1 MRTTVTL
8 RLALALALAGVA
20 AVSALRCPDGT
31 SECPSNATC
40 CVTPDG
46 SWGCC
51 PMPQV
56 WSRAR
61 GGHRPAAATVVTG
74 SGARST
80 GYGTS
85 LSPYVPAPGTAH
97 FCSQCPRAVPKPLWL
112 TMTPGAPSSQRAGTP
127 HLLSPMTC
135 GDTELGGW
143 LTVTPCPPA
152 APLRQV
158 TCPDGRS
165 ACPDG
170 ATCCQLPSAQYGCC
184 PLQNV
189 SVSPCPHTAPRGG
202 GGLSPAVL
210 SPAAVPPRRL
220 GWDWDPPGA
229 ILGAQG
235 TLAVT
240 IRLSPVGDV
249 KCDDQMSCPDG
260 NTCCRLSSGAWGCCP
275 LEEVGGTGGTRTG
288 PQGRDGQDASP
299 RDVPREPCPLPGV
312 PHAPGGLGAGVPVP
326 WVGESVGVPCP
337 PVSPVPDRRGHPTC
351 PQVPLKTPARGRAGD
366 VKCDDET
373 SCPDGNTCCRLS
385 SGAWGCCPLE
395 QAVCCPDHVHCCPQ
409 GYTCDPQGGT
419 CLKGGVRLPWL
430 SKTPARGRGGDV
442 KCDDQMSCP
451 DGNTCCQLSSGA
463 WGCCP
468 LEQAVCCKDHQHCCP
483 RGYTC
488 NAATQSCEKLLA
500 ATPLRFPVPTGPPL
514 SPPRP
519 VATIPAD
526 TARACPPGQRCCRSK
541 DGSWARCPFAQGSCC
556 EDGRRCCP
564 AGYRC
569 ARGGR
574 ECWPQRWDVGGGI
587 SSRTLL

>member
-20 AVSALRCPDGT
+20 AVSTLRCPDGT

-51 PMPQV
+51 PIGYGTSLSPYI
-56 WSRAR
+56 SIC
-61 GGHRPAAATVVTG
+61 
-74 SGARST
+74 SNT

-85 LSPYVPAPGTAH
+85 LSPYVPALGMAH
-97 FCSQCPRAVPKPLWL
+97 FCSQCPRAVPKPSWL
-112 TMTPGAPSSQRAGTP
+112 TMAPGAPSSQRAGTP
-127 HLLSPMTC
+127 HLLSPVTC
-135 GDTELGGW
+135 GDMELGGW

-189 SVSPCPHTAPRGG
+189 SASPCPHAAPRGG
-202 GGLSPAVL
+202 GGLSPA
-210 SPAAVPPRRL
+210 AVPPRRPCAAAT
-220 GWDWDPPGA
+220 GSTAVPKAPP
-229 ILGAQG
+229 
-235 TLAVT
+235 VT
-240 IRLSPVGDV
+240 WSAPCAPR
-249 KCDDQMSCPDG
+249 
-260 NTCCRLSSGAWGCCP
+260 CR
-275 LEEVGGTGGTRTG
+275 TR
-288 PQGRDGQDASP
+288 R
-299 RDVPREPCPLPGV
+299 
-312 PHAPGGLGAGVPVP
+312 GL
-326 WVGESVGVPCP
+326 P
-337 PVSPVPDRRGHPTC
+337 PVSPQAVCCPDHVHCC
-351 PQVPLKTPARGRAGD
+351 PQGYTCDPQGGTCLQGGVRLPWLSKTPARGRAGD

-395 QAVCCPDHVHCCPQ
+395 QV
-409 GYTCDPQGGT
+409 GGT
-419 CLKGGVRLPWL
+419 GSGEAMAGGPVAPSLGTMGMGSPPAAPHVQDV
-430 SKTPARGRGGDV
+430 TPTQDGGDIV
-442 KCDDQMSCP
+442 GVPCCGQCGTGLGGGHGVLGGGCRMSPSRCVPICP
-451 DGNTCCQLSSGA
+451 
-463 WGCCP
+463 P
-468 LEQAVCCKDHQHCCP
+468 PKAVCCKDHQHCCP

-500 ATPLRFPVPTGPPL
+500 ATPLRFPVPAGPPL

>member
-1 MRTTVTL
+1 MGAPTRCCPPTHPTCTFPRRSEMLSGHCGRRVACGTPQGPPRFLSPPDGAGGGCWPLGSPPGHGCAVGALPPAGVPCAMRTTVTL

-51 PMPQV
+51 PMPQASCCEDKV
-56 WSRAR
+56 HCCPHGTTCDLAHGRCISPHGDIPLSTKFPAWKSQWRA
-61 GGHRPAAATVVTG
+61 P
-74 SGARST
+74 
-80 GYGTS
+80 
-85 LSPYVPAPGTAH
+85 
-97 FCSQCPRAVPKPLWL
+97 
-112 TMTPGAPSSQRAGTP
+112 
-127 HLLSPMTC
+127 
-135 GDTELGGW
+135 
-143 LTVTPCPPA
+143 

-210 SPAAVPPRRL
+210 SPAAVPPRRPCAAATGSTAVPKAPPATWSAPCAPRCRTRRGRRHAVRL

-299 RDVPREPCPLPGV
+299 RDVPREPV
-312 PHAPGGLGAGVPVP
+312 
-326 WVGESVGVPCP
+326 
-337 PVSPVPDRRGHPTC
+337 
-351 PQVPLKTPARGRAGD
+351 GD

-373 SCPDGNTCCRLS
+373 SCPDGNTCCR
-385 SGAWGCCPLE
+385 
-395 QAVCCPDHVHCCPQ
+395 
-409 GYTCDPQGGT
+409 
-419 CLKGGVRLPWL
+419 
-430 SKTPARGRGGDV
+430 
-442 KCDDQMSCP
+442 
-451 DGNTCCQLSSGA
+451 LSSGA

-574 ECWPQRWDVGGGI
+574 EANGGGDGAPPPAPMPA
-587 SSRTLL
+587 L

>member
-1 MRTTVTL
+1 MGGGRAARWANGGGGGGAGGRPGRGAASVGSEHGHGHEHGVPCAMRTAVTL

-51 PMPQV
+51 PMPQASCCEDKV
-56 WSRAR
+56 HCCPHATTCDLAHGRCISPHGDIPLSTKFPAWKSQWRA
-61 GGHRPAAATVVTG
+61 
-74 SGARST
+74 
-80 GYGTS
+80 
-85 LSPYVPAPGTAH
+85 
-97 FCSQCPRAVPKPLWL
+97 
-112 TMTPGAPSSQRAGTP
+112 
-127 HLLSPMTC
+127 
-135 GDTELGGW
+135 
-143 LTVTPCPPA
+143 PA

-184 PLQNV
+184 PLQNAV
-189 SVSPCPHTAPRGG
+189 CCSDGQHCCP
-202 GGLSPAVL
+202 
-210 SPAAVPPRRL
+210 
-220 GWDWDPPGA
+220 
-229 ILGAQG
+229 QG
-235 TLAVT
+235 TTCDLERSMCTSVQDPAWPPA
-240 IRLSPVGDV
+240 RVGDV

-275 LEEVGGTGGTRTG
+275 LEEAVCCPDHVHCCPQGYTCDPQGGTCLQGGVR
-288 PQGRDGQDASP
+288 
-299 RDVPREPCPLPGV
+299 LPW
-312 PHAPGGLGAGVPVP
+312 L
-326 WVGESVGVPCP
+326 S
-337 PVSPVPDRRGHPTC
+337 
-351 PQVPLKTPARGRAGD
+351 KTPARGRAGD

-483 RGYTC
+483 QGYTC

-500 ATPLRFPVPTGPPL
+500 ATPLRFPVPAGPPL

>member
-51 PMPQV
+51 PI
-56 WSRAR
+56 RC
-61 GGHRPAAATVVTG
+61 HLLPAAL
-74 SGARST
+74 GAVR
-80 GYGTS
+80 
-85 LSPYVPAPGTAH
+85 
-97 FCSQCPRAVPKPLWL
+97 
-112 TMTPGAPSSQRAGTP
+112 
-127 HLLSPMTC
+127 LLSPAERECVPMSPHSTP
-135 GDTELGGW
+135 GW
-143 LTVTPCPPA
+143 WRAVTRGAVC
-152 APLRQV
+152 
-158 TCPDGRS
+158 CSDG
-165 ACPDG
+165 
-170 ATCCQLPSAQYGCC
+170 QHCC
-184 PLQNV
+184 P
-189 SVSPCPHTAPRGG
+189 
-202 GGLSPAVL
+202 
-210 SPAAVPPRRL
+210 
-220 GWDWDPPGA
+220 
-229 ILGAQG
+229 QG
-235 TLAVT
+235 TTCDLE
-240 IRLSPVGDV
+240 RSMFGDV

-312 PHAPGGLGAGVPVP
+312 PHAPGGLGA
-326 WVGESVGVPCP
+326 
-337 PVSPVPDRRGHPTC
+337 VSPVPHLPPMSPQAVCCPDHVHCC
-351 PQVPLKTPARGRAGD
+351 PQGYTCDPQGGTCLQGGVRLPWLSKTPARGRAGD

-395 QAVCCPDHVHCCPQ
+395 QVGGTGSGPCAPSLGTMGMGCGSLGGGRLHALSSPPSSTPHPGCDTHARWRGHHVGCPVSCPPPAPSAPWLLEMCQ
-409 GYTCDPQGGT
+409 FGGGGGFPYTCPPSPPPITTSAVWAVWHWAGGGHGV
-419 CLKGGVRLPWL
+419 LGGGAGCHQAV
-430 SKTPARGRGGDV
+430 V
-442 KCDDQMSCP
+442 CP
-451 DGNTCCQLSSGA
+451 SV
-463 WGCCP
+463 P
-468 LEQAVCCKDHQHCCP
+468 PPKAVCCKDHQHCCP

>member
-1 MRTTVTL
+1 
-8 RLALALALAGVA
+8 
-20 AVSALRCPDGT
+20 
-31 SECPSNATC
+31 
-40 CVTPDG
+40 
-46 SWGCC
+46 
-51 PMPQV
+51 
-56 WSRAR
+56 
-61 GGHRPAAATVVTG
+61 
-74 SGARST
+74 
-80 GYGTS
+80 
-85 LSPYVPAPGTAH
+85 
-97 FCSQCPRAVPKPLWL
+97 
-112 TMTPGAPSSQRAGTP
+112 
-127 HLLSPMTC
+127 MTC

-210 SPAAVPPRRL
+210 SPAAVPPRRPCAAATGSTAVPKAPPATWSAPCAPRCRTRRGRRHAVRL

-275 LEEVGGTGGTRTG
+275 LEEAVCCPDHVHCCPQGYTCDPQGGTCLQGGVR
-288 PQGRDGQDASP
+288 
-299 RDVPREPCPLPGV
+299 LPW
-312 PHAPGGLGAGVPVP
+312 L
-326 WVGESVGVPCP
+326 S
-337 PVSPVPDRRGHPTC
+337 
-351 PQVPLKTPARGRAGD
+351 KTPARGRAGD

-587 SSRTLL
+587 SSRTLLPSAAAPPSSARGSCGRPRRRPPRPLRPPRPRGCWGSLGGARWRCCGCCRRRRRCPRPPAGPGGRPAAGPGRCPRARGGRGGAGRGAGPPGHLPAGRCRSGGRGTRARPATRTRRAAPAASARPEPAAPR

>member
-20 AVSALRCPDGT
+20 AVSTLRCPDGT

-46 SWGCC
+46 AWGCC
-51 PMPQV
+51 PMPQASCCEDKV
-56 WSRAR
+56 HCCPHATTCDLAHGRCVSPHGDIPLSTKFPAWKSQWRA
-61 GGHRPAAATVVTG
+61 
-74 SGARST
+74 
-80 GYGTS
+80 
-85 LSPYVPAPGTAH
+85 L
-97 FCSQCPRAVPKPLWL
+97 
-112 TMTPGAPSSQRAGTP
+112 
-127 HLLSPMTC
+127 
-135 GDTELGGW
+135 
-143 LTVTPCPPA
+143 

-184 PLQNV
+184 PLQNAV
-189 SVSPCPHTAPRGG
+189 CCSDGQHCCPQGTTCDLER
-202 GGLSPAVL
+202 SMCT
-210 SPAAVPPRRL
+210 S
-220 GWDWDPPGA
+220 
-229 ILGAQG
+229 G

-249 KCDDQMSCPDG
+249 KCDDEMSCPDG
-260 NTCCRLSSGAWGCCP
+260 NTCCR
-275 LEEVGGTGGTRTG
+275 
-288 PQGRDGQDASP
+288 
-299 RDVPREPCPLPGV
+299 
-312 PHAPGGLGAGVPVP
+312 
-326 WVGESVGVPCP
+326 
-337 PVSPVPDRRGHPTC
+337 
-351 PQVPLKTPARGRAGD
+351 
-366 VKCDDET
+366 
-373 SCPDGNTCCRLS
+373 
-385 SGAWGCCPLE
+385 
-395 QAVCCPDHVHCCPQ
+395 
-409 GYTCDPQGGT
+409 
-419 CLKGGVRLPWL
+419 
-430 SKTPARGRGGDV
+430 
-442 KCDDQMSCP
+442 
-451 DGNTCCQLSSGA
+451 LSSGA

-500 ATPLRFPVPTGPPL
+500 ATPLRFPVPAGPPL

-519 VATIPAD
+519 VATIPGD
-526 TARACPPGQRCCRSK
+526 TARACLPGQRCCRSK

-569 ARGGR
+569 ARRGR

>member
-20 AVSALRCPDGT
+20 AVSTLRCPDGT

-56 WSRAR
+56 RSRAR
-61 GGHRPAAATVVTG
+61 GGHRP
-74 SGARST
+74 
-80 GYGTS
+80 
-85 LSPYVPAPGTAH
+85 
-97 FCSQCPRAVPKPLWL
+97 
-112 TMTPGAPSSQRAGTP
+112 RAGTP
-127 HLLSPMTC
+127 HLLSPVTC
-135 GDTELGGW
+135 GDMELGGW

-189 SVSPCPHTAPRGG
+189 SASPCPHAAPRGG
-202 GGLSPAVL
+202 GGLSPA
-210 SPAAVPPRRL
+210 AVPPRRPCAAAT
-220 GWDWDPPGA
+220 GSTAVPKAPP
-229 ILGAQG
+229 
-235 TLAVT
+235 VT
-240 IRLSPVGDV
+240 WSAPCAPR
-249 KCDDQMSCPDG
+249 
-260 NTCCRLSSGAWGCCP
+260 CR
-275 LEEVGGTGGTRTG
+275 TR
-288 PQGRDGQDASP
+288 R
-299 RDVPREPCPLPGV
+299 
-312 PHAPGGLGAGVPVP
+312 GL
-326 WVGESVGVPCP
+326 P
-337 PVSPVPDRRGHPTC
+337 PVSPQAVCCPDHVHCC
-351 PQVPLKTPARGRAGD
+351 PQGYTCDPQGGTCLQGGVRLPWLSKTPARGRAGD

-395 QAVCCPDHVHCCPQ
+395 QGTSWGCPV
-409 GYTCDPQGGT
+409 
-419 CLKGGVRLPWL
+419 
-430 SKTPARGRGGDV
+430 
-442 KCDDQMSCP
+442 SCP
-451 DGNTCCQLSSGA
+451 PPSSICTLAMGMCQFGGGGFPYTSPLPTPHNQPLQQCGQCGTGLGGGHGVLGG
-463 WGCCP
+463 GCRMSPSRCVPICP
-468 LEQAVCCKDHQHCCP
+468 PPKAVCCKDHQHCCP

-500 ATPLRFPVPTGPPL
+500 ATPLRFPVPAGPPL

-574 ECWPQRWDVGGGI
+574 ECWPQRLGRANGGGDGAPPP
-587 SSRTLL
+587 LLCQL

>member
-1 MRTTVTL
+1 MQWGELGGTARTWGNWRVLGGTGGPRGTGGLWEGCPSPDTGGGPCCDPGVPPHTPKGGGSAGTSLLPSSHPHLGGKLRHGCAVGALPPAGVPCAMRTTVTL

-51 PMPQV
+51 PMPQASCCEDKV
-56 WSRAR
+56 HCCPHGTTCDLAHGRCISPH
-61 GGHRPAAATVVTG
+61 GDIPLSTKFPAWK
-74 SGARST
+74 
-80 GYGTS
+80 
-85 LSPYVPAPGTAH
+85 
-97 FCSQCPRAVPKPLWL
+97 SQWRCPRAVPKPLWL

-210 SPAAVPPRRL
+210 SPAAVPPRRPCAAATGSTAVPKAPPATWSAPCAPRCRTRRGRRHAVRL

-337 PVSPVPDRRGHPTC
+337 PVSPVPHCSLGQAGGSSDRRGHPTC
-351 PQVPLKTPARGRAGD
+351 P
-366 VKCDDET
+366 
-373 SCPDGNTCCRLS
+373 
-385 SGAWGCCPLE
+385 

-419 CLKGGVRLPWL
+419 CL
-430 SKTPARGRGGDV
+430 
-442 KCDDQMSCP
+442 C
-451 DGNTCCQLSSGA
+451 
-463 WGCCP
+463 
-468 LEQAVCCKDHQHCCP
+468 E
-483 RGYTC
+483 
-488 NAATQSCEKLLA
+488 ATRMLWD
-500 ATPLRFPVPTGPPL
+500 T
-514 SPPRP
+514 PRP
-519 VATIPAD
+519 PHPTQVT
-526 TARACPPGQRCCRSK
+526 S
-541 DGSWARCPFAQGSCC
+541 
-556 EDGRRCCP
+556 
-564 AGYRC
+564 
-569 ARGGR
+569 
-574 ECWPQRWDVGGGI
+574 
-587 SSRTLL
+587 

>member
-210 SPAAVPPRRL
+210 SPAAVPPRRPCAAATGSTAVPKAPPATWSAPCAPRCRTRRGRRHAVRL

-337 PVSPVPDRRGHPTC
+337 PAVCCPDHVHCC
-351 PQVPLKTPARGRAGD
+351 PQGYTCDPQGGTCLQGGVRLPWLSKTPARGRAGD

-468 LEQAVCCKDHQHCCP
+468 LEQ
-483 RGYTC
+483 
-488 NAATQSCEKLLA
+488 
-500 ATPLRFPVPTGPPL
+500 
-514 SPPRP
+514 
-519 VATIPAD
+519 
-526 TARACPPGQRCCRSK
+526 
-541 DGSWARCPFAQGSCC
+541 GSCC

>member
-74 SGARST
+74 PCAAATGST
-80 GYGTS
+80 
-85 LSPYVPAPGTAH
+85 
-97 FCSQCPRAVPKPLWL
+97 AVPK
-112 TMTPGAPSSQRAGTP
+112 A
-127 HLLSPMTC
+127 
-135 GDTELGGW
+135 
-143 LTVTPCPPA
+143 PPA
-152 APLRQV
+152 TWSAP
-158 TCPDGRS
+158 C
-165 ACPDG
+165 
-170 ATCCQLPSAQYGCC
+170 
-184 PLQNV
+184 
-189 SVSPCPHTAPRGG
+189 APRCRTRRGRRH
-202 GGLSPAVL
+202 AV
-210 SPAAVPPRRL
+210 RL

-337 PVSPVPDRRGHPTC
+337 PVSPVPHLPPMSPQAVCCPDHVHCC
-351 PQVPLKTPARGRAGD
+351 PQGYTCDPQGGTCLQGGVRLPWLSKTPARGRAGD

-395 QAVCCPDHVHCCPQ
+395 QVGGTGSGPCAPSLGTMGMGCGSLGGGRLHALSSPPSSTPHPGCDTHARWRGHHVGCPVSCPPPAPSAPWLLEMCQ
-409 GYTCDPQGGT
+409 FGGGGGFPYTCPPSPPPITTSAVWAVWHWAGGGHGV
-419 CLKGGVRLPWL
+419 LGGGAGCHQAV
-430 SKTPARGRGGDV
+430 V
-442 KCDDQMSCP
+442 CP
-451 DGNTCCQLSSGA
+451 SV
-463 WGCCP
+463 P
-468 LEQAVCCKDHQHCCP
+468 PPKAVCCKDHQHCCP